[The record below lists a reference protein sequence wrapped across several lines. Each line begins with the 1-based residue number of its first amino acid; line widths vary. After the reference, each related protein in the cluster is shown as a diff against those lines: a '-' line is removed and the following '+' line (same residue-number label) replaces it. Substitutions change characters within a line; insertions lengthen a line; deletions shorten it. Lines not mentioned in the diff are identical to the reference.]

1 MSKIKINSI
10 VFGKETTK
18 YEISTNGIKKDSI
31 ITYKDDNSLVNITI
45 LDDIVSIKRENNEM
59 IQNLKFEKGKQHST
73 NYYIKDLNM
82 DIILKTNTN
91 DLITSN
97 NNIRVEYDLFM
108 NDEFSDTFTF
118 TLEWSD
124 L

>member
-31 ITYKDDNSLVNITI
+31 ITYKDDNSLVSITI
-45 LDDIVSIKRENNEM
+45 LDDIVSIKRENNDM
-59 IQNLKFEKGKQHST
+59 IQNLKFEKDKQHLT

-82 DIILKTNTN
+82 DIIIKTNTN
-91 DLITSN
+91 NLIISN

-118 TLEWSD
+118 ALEWSD

>member
-31 ITYKDDNSLVNITI
+31 ITYKDDNSLVSITI
-45 LDDIVSIKRENNEM
+45 LDGIVSIKRENNDM
-59 IQNLKFEKGKQHST
+59 IQNLKFEKDKQHLT

-91 DLITSN
+91 HLIISN

-118 TLEWSD
+118 ALEWSD

>member
-31 ITYKDDNSLVNITI
+31 ITYKDDNSLVSITI
-45 LDDIVSIKRENNEM
+45 LDDIVSIKRENNDM
-59 IQNLKFEKGKQHST
+59 IQNLKFEKDKQHLT

-91 DLITSN
+91 HLIISN

-118 TLEWSD
+118 ALEWSD

>member
-31 ITYKDDNSLVNITI
+31 ITYKDDNSLVSITI
-45 LDDIVSIKRENNEM
+45 LDDIVSIKRENNDM
-59 IQNLKFEKGKQHST
+59 IQNLKFEKDKQHLT

-82 DIILKTNTN
+82 DIIIKTNTN
-91 DLITSN
+91 DLIISN

-118 TLEWSD
+118 ALEWSD